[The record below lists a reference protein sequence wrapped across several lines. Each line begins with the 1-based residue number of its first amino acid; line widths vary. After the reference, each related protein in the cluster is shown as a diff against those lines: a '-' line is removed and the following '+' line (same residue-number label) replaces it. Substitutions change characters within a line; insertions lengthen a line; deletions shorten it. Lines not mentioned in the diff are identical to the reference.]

1 MSETTI
7 FRPRSSKGWLW
18 LTLLGLVLIILTT
31 YPALLT
37 PDEAPGPVS
46 IPGLLIGWGIGIPAL
61 MLAFWF
67 PTMRYE
73 LHPDELVLIYG
84 PLKLYRI
91 PYKDIRKMTWQ
102 DLQISLLSSFRLPGF
117 ALFTVPYGDEGSV
130 KMVSTSA
137 ANRILLIK
145 TAKETYGITPADE
158 EGFIA
163 AMKERIRS

>member
-1 MSETTI
+1 MSESTT

-18 LTLLGLVLIILTT
+18 LALLGFMLILLTT
-31 YPALLT
+31 FPALIT
-37 PDEAPGPVS
+37 PDEPLSGVS
-46 IPGLLIGWGIGIPAL
+46 IPGLLIGWGIGIPCL
-61 MLAFWF
+61 LLAFWF
-67 PTMRYE
+67 PSMRYE
-73 LHPDELVLIYG
+73 LQPEELVLIYG
-84 PLKLYRI
+84 PLKLYRV
-91 PYKDIRKMTWQ
+91 PYKDIKKMTWQ

-163 AMKERIRS
+163 VMKERIRS